1 MKKYFVLLL
10 LLLGLPLVFFLTGD
24 EEKHEPPKLVLR
36 VGSECDYIPNSWE
49 ETTSSSFNVPVA
61 NNAGY
66 YADGYDIQ
74 IAKAIARE
82 LDYVLEVRKIAW
94 NDLLPALNNGEIDV
108 IFSSMLDTEER
119 RKVAAFSDP
128 YEARKT
134 EYGIIVDSVSPYITA
149 TKLSDFK
156 GAKIIGE
163 KGTKLD
169 EVIEQIPGVIHV
181 KPLATIKGTIDCVLK
196 GEVDGA
202 VIDTDTGHFY
212 ELVNKNL
219 TLIKFPENDG
229 FKLGFRGVCAG
240 IRKGD
245 RELLHRI
252 NLALSNL
259 DIRDRHKIMESV
271 NLRLASYMR

>member
-1 MKKYFVLLL
+1 MLLF
-10 LLLGLPLVFFLTGD
+10 FFLPRD
-24 EEKHEPPKLVLR
+24 EEKYESPKLVLR
-36 VGSECDYIPNSWE
+36 VGSECNYIPNSWE
-49 ETTSSSFNVPVA
+49 ETTSSNFNVPVA
-61 NNAGY
+61 NNVGY

-82 LDYVLEVRKIAW
+82 LGCVLEVKKIAW
-94 NDLLPALNNGEIDV
+94 NDLLSALNNGEIDV

-119 RKVAAFSDP
+119 REIADFSEP

-134 EYGIIVDSVSPYITA
+134 EYGIIVDSVSPYVIA

-156 GAKIIGE
+156 GAKIVGE

-169 EVIEQIPGVIHV
+169 DVIEQIPGVIHA
-181 KPLATIKGTIDCVLK
+181 KPVDTIKGMIDCVMN
-196 GEVDGA
+196 GQVDGA

-212 ELVNKNL
+212 EIIHNNL

-252 NLALSNL
+252 NLALSTIGLN
-259 DIRDRHKIMESV
+259 DRQKIMDSV
-271 NLRLASYMR
+271 HLRLSSAMR